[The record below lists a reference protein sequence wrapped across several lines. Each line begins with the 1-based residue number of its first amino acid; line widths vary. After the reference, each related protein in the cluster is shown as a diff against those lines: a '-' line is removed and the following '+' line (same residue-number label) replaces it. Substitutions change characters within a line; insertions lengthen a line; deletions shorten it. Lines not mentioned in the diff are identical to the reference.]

1 MAKVID
7 NILVRGLSGKLG
19 NQVVLRRLR
28 DGRTI
33 VCNTP
38 DFSHRKLSTGQKK
51 HHRRF
56 QAAAAYARQAS
67 RTNPIYAQLAEGTM
81 KNAYNVALGD
91 WFHPPVIQCMKRQGK
106 TLRIQATDDVMVAGV
121 QVMILDKKGKV
132 IEKGEGVRGKGDWW
146 EYVPGAEGKV
156 VAEARDMAGNLGR
169 GELEGLGDRG
179 QRNFKPKL
187 FYSSCGVRKL

>member
-7 NILVRGLSGKLG
+7 NVLVRGLSGKLG
-19 NQVVLRRLR
+19 DQVVIRRLR

-33 VCNTP
+33 VCAKP
-38 DFSHRKLSTGQKK
+38 DFSNRKLSKGQKS
-51 HHRRF
+51 HHKRF
-56 QAAAAYARQAS
+56 QAAADYAREAA

-91 WFHPPVIQCMKRQGK
+91 WFHAPVIQSVERRG
-106 TLRIQATDDVMVAGV
+106 RVIRAQATDDVMVASV

-146 EYVPGAEGKV
+146 EYVPDAEGKV
-156 VAEARDMAGNLGR
+156 VVEARDLPGNVGR
-169 GELEGLGDRG
+169 G
-179 QRNFKPKL
+179 
-187 FYSSCGVRKL
+187 